1 MPPFSCN
8 FLARKSLSSLLCKT
22 FEAKIQSTFL
32 LNKSSYA
39 PKNYIEAKI
48 RKLTFF
54 GNFQTQCFYAFLE
67 WIEALWSQK
76 QSFKNSVVEVPI
88 PFPKVHSVLASSLV
102 VWSWQD
108 DLSKKSRVVCE
119 LSIYLKSAKKCF
131 PLLRDKSSASA
142 GRPSDANFHPLFW
155 QRPLCSSFAATAF
168 YITAER
174 RSREGRRRR
183 AVSEAYFSVPISA
196 Q

>member
-22 FEAKIQSTFL
+22 FEAKIQSAFL

-76 QSFKNSVVEVPI
+76 QSFKNSDVEVPI
-88 PFPKVHSVLASSLV
+88 LFPKVHSVLASSLV

-142 GRPSDANFHPLFW
+142 GAAFGCQFPSFVLAKAPV
-155 QRPLCSSFAATAF
+155 QQLCGYGLLYHGWKAKQGGEKKKSSFRG
-168 YITAER
+168 IL
-174 RSREGRRRR
+174 
-183 AVSEAYFSVPISA
+183 
-196 Q
+196 

>member
-1 MPPFSCN
+1 M
-8 FLARKSLSSLLCKT
+8 KSTKE
-22 FEAKIQSTFL
+22 F
-32 LNKSSYA
+32 
-39 PKNYIEAKI
+39 
-48 RKLTFF
+48 R
-54 GNFQTQCFYAFLE
+54 
-67 WIEALWSQK
+67 SQK
-76 QSFKNSVVEVPI
+76 QSFKNIEVLPI
-88 PFPKVHSVLASSLV
+88 PFSKVHSVIHLHL
-102 VWSWQD
+102 WYED
-108 DLSKKSRVVCE
+108 DKMTCQRKAKFANFLPCC
-119 LSIYLKSAKKCF
+119 YLKSAKKCFPGVF